1 MTSTFPFLFHLPPP
15 SPPAQLFRPYFAVTI
30 LWVSRSL
37 RHLQFLGK
45 LFSWVSSKR
54 LRDSTGNKYRKNDY
68 SKGEVN
74 VVKII
79 QRKATKKEEECSY
92 AKCLFFG

>member
-1 MTSTFPFLFHLPPP
+1 MTSTFPFLSHLPP
-15 SPPAQLFRPYFAVTI
+15 SPAPAQHFRPYFAVTI

-45 LFSWVSSKR
+45 LFSWVSSKL